1 VDQHTARWLR
11 DRCLPIQLCTPG
23 SGWNVAALCFVLL
36 TSACSALA
44 QSDPGGGPE
53 KLRAGPPLLR
63 SIETR
68 YFAGAP
74 AIQLRPRNR
83 TGSEMP
89 IIDGVIRLSVQEA
102 IVLAL
107 ENNLDIE
114 AASLLKPMAA
124 SDLQRARSGQLLRNL
139 PAGLSGGPQSAVGA
153 LAGAGPNGYE
163 GVGSGQGGTLSGLS
177 VQLAGSEIPN
187 IEPILFASGIF
198 SHSNLPVANSIVTGT
213 NSLLSNEE
221 GWTVGVR
228 KGFFTGTEF
237 IVQVDGLRLSQNAP
251 NNSINPSI
259 SANTSLR
266 LEQHLL
272 QGFGKETNRRA
283 IRIAQNNTKMSD
295 LRFQQQVT
303 ITVSEVLNL
312 YYDLIAYREQAEV
325 MRQGLKMSR
334 QLLESNRKRLDL
346 GLALQSDVNESERFV
361 DNDAQALRSAE
372 VQIAEQELTLKSV
385 LTRRGLEDPSI
396 LTASIVPTDSFDG
409 LSVAELRETIESVA
423 DRAVRQ
429 RGEISE
435 AELGLTNKQFS
446 LAGTRNALRPIL
458 DVYVR
463 MQQNGLAG
471 SLNPSAPASSLN
483 GLDPS
488 LVGGVGTVVDQLSHA
503 RFPEYAAG
511 FRLSIPLTNNAAM
524 ADVDR
529 DEIEQRH
536 QEVEFQKLKSSIRL
550 QAMKSALAFEQARSQ
565 YLASVKARELHE
577 AAYEAE
583 QKMFDVGTSSASRL
597 NGALQNLHLSQI
609 HEVTM
614 HDTLAR
620 ARVNLDAVLNE
631 TLDRNRIVIDKP
643 HLISGSAVD
652 IGQSKISN

>member
-11 DRCLPIQLCTPG
+11 DRCLPIQLCAPG
-23 SGWNVAALCFVLL
+23 SAWSVAALSFVLL
-36 TSACSALA
+36 TSAYVALA
-44 QSDPGGGPE
+44 QSDSGGASE
-53 KLRAGPPLLR
+53 KRTAGPPLLR

-68 YFAGAP
+68 YFTGAP
-74 AIQLRPRNR
+74 TVQLRPRDH
-83 TGSEMP
+83 TGSELP
-89 IIDGVIRLSVQEA
+89 IVDGVIRLSMQEA

-139 PAGLSGGPQSAVGA
+139 PTGVSGGAQSAVGA

-163 GVGSGQGGTLSGLS
+163 GIGSGQGGTLSGLS

-187 IEPILFASGIF
+187 IEPIFFASGIF

-221 GWTVGVR
+221 GWSVGIR

-237 IVQVDGLRLSQNAP
+237 IAQVDGLRLSQNAP

-272 QGFGKETNRRA
+272 QGFGKTTNMRA

-295 LRFQQQVT
+295 LNFQQQVT

-325 MRQGLKMSR
+325 MVQGLKMSR
-334 QLLESNRKRLDL
+334 RLLESNRKRLDL
-346 GLALQSDVNESERFV
+346 GLVLQSDVNESERFV

-385 LTRRGLEDPSI
+385 LTRRGLEDSNV
-396 LTASIVPTDSFDG
+396 LRASIVPTDSFDG
-409 LSVAELRETIESVA
+409 LSVAELRETIESIA

-429 RGEISE
+429 RGEITE

-458 DVYVR
+458 DVYVSV
-463 MQQNGLAG
+463 QQNGLAG
-471 SLNPSAPASSLN
+471 SLNASAPASSLN
-483 GLDPS
+483 GLDAS
-488 LVGGVGTVVDQLSHA
+488 LVGGFGTVVDQLAHA
-503 RFPEYAAG
+503 RFPEYEVG
-511 FRLSIPLTNNAAM
+511 FRLSIPLTNRAAM
-524 ADVDR
+524 ADVAR

-536 QEVEFQKLKSSIRL
+536 REVEFQKLKSSIRL
-550 QAMKSALAFEQARSQ
+550 QAMKSALALEQARSQ

-652 IGQSKISN
+652 MSQSRISN

>member
-1 VDQHTARWLR
+1 
-11 DRCLPIQLCTPG
+11 
-23 SGWNVAALCFVLL
+23 
-36 TSACSALA
+36 
-44 QSDPGGGPE
+44 
-53 KLRAGPPLLR
+53 
-63 SIETR
+63 
-68 YFAGAP
+68 
-74 AIQLRPRNR
+74 LRPRDHA
-83 TGSEMP
+83 GSELP
-89 IIDGVIRLSVQEA
+89 IVDGVIRLSVQEA
-102 IVLAL
+102 IVFAL

-114 AASLLKPMAA
+114 SASLLKPMAA

-139 PAGLSGGPQSAVGA
+139 PTGVSGGPQSATGT

-163 GVGSGQGGTLSGLS
+163 GIGSGQGGTLSGLS
-177 VQLAGSEIPN
+177 VQLAGSQIPN
-187 IEPILFASGIF
+187 IEPIFFASGRL
-198 SHSNLPVANSIVTGT
+198 SHSKLPVANSIVTGT
-213 NSLLSNEE
+213 SSLLSNEQD
-221 GWTVGVR
+221 WSVGVR

-237 IVQVDGLRLSQNAP
+237 IAQVDGLRLSQNAP

-272 QGFGKETNRRA
+272 QGFGKTTNMRA
-283 IRIAQNNTKMSD
+283 IRIARNNTKISD
-295 LRFQQQVT
+295 LSFQQQVT

-325 MRQGLKMSR
+325 MRQGLKMS
-334 QLLESNRKRLDL
+334 QKLLESNRKRLDL
-346 GLALQSDVNESERFV
+346 GLVLQSDVNESERFV
-361 DNDAQALRSAE
+361 DSDEQALRSAE

-385 LTRRGLEDPSI
+385 LTRRGLEDSNI
-396 LTASIVPTDSFDG
+396 IRASIVPTDSFDG

-429 RGEISE
+429 RGEIGE

-458 DVYVR
+458 DVYVSV
-463 MQQNGLAG
+463 QQNGLAG
-471 SLNPSAPASSLN
+471 RLNRSAPASSLN
-483 GLDPS
+483 GLDSS
-488 LVGGVGTVVDQLSHA
+488 LVGGFGTVLDQLSQA
-503 RFPEYAAG
+503 RFPEYEAG
-511 FRLSIPLTNNAAM
+511 FRLSIPLTNRAAM
-524 ADVDR
+524 ADMAR
-529 DEIEQRH
+529 DEIEERH
-536 QEVEFQKLKSSIRL
+536 QKVEFQKLKSSIRL
-550 QAMKSALAFEQARSQ
+550 QAMKAALAFEQARSQ
-565 YLASVKARELHE
+565 YLASVKAEELHE
-577 AAYEAE
+577 AAYDAE

-652 IGQSKISN
+652 ISQSRISN

>member
-1 VDQHTARWLR
+1 
-11 DRCLPIQLCTPG
+11 
-23 SGWNVAALCFVLL
+23 
-36 TSACSALA
+36 
-44 QSDPGGGPE
+44 
-53 KLRAGPPLLR
+53 
-63 SIETR
+63 
-68 YFAGAP
+68 
-74 AIQLRPRNR
+74 
-83 TGSEMP
+83 M
-89 IIDGVIRLSVQEA
+89 
-102 IVLAL
+102 LAL

-139 PAGLSGGPQSAVGA
+139 PAGLSGGPQSAVGT

-163 GVGSGQGGTLSGLS
+163 GVGGGQGGTLSGLS

-272 QGFGKETNRRA
+272 QGFGKETNMRA

-295 LRFQQQVT
+295 LRFQQQLT

-334 QLLESNRKRLDL
+334 QLFESNRKRLDL
-346 GLALQSDVNESERFV
+346 GLVLQSDLNESERFV
-361 DNDAQALRSAE
+361 DIDAQALRSAE

-385 LTRRGLEDPSI
+385 LTRRGLEDPKI
-396 LTASIVPTDSFDG
+396 LTASIVPTDSFDS

-435 AELGLTNKQFS
+435 AELGLTNKQSS
-446 LAGTRNALRPIL
+446 LSGTRNALRPIL
-458 DVYVR
+458 DVYVS

-471 SLNPSAPASSLN
+471 SLNSSAPANSLN

-488 LVGGVGTVVDQLSHA
+488 LVGGVGTVLDQLAHS

-511 FRLSIPLTNNAAM
+511 FRLSIPLTNKAAM

-529 DEIEQRH
+529 DEIERQH

-643 HLISGSAVD
+643 HLISGSAVN
-652 IGQSKISN
+652 ISQSKISN

>member
-1 VDQHTARWLR
+1 
-11 DRCLPIQLCTPG
+11 
-23 SGWNVAALCFVLL
+23 
-36 TSACSALA
+36 
-44 QSDPGGGPE
+44 
-53 KLRAGPPLLR
+53 
-63 SIETR
+63 
-68 YFAGAP
+68 
-74 AIQLRPRNR
+74 
-83 TGSEMP
+83 
-89 IIDGVIRLSVQEA
+89 
-102 IVLAL
+102 
-107 ENNLDIE
+107 
-114 AASLLKPMAA
+114 
-124 SDLQRARSGQLLRNL
+124 LRNL
-139 PAGLSGGPQSAVGA
+139 PTGVSGGAQSAVGA

-163 GVGSGQGGTLSGLS
+163 GIGSGQGGTLSGLS

-187 IEPILFASGIF
+187 IEPIFFASGIF

-213 NSLLSNEE
+213 NSLLSNEQ
-221 GWTVGVR
+221 GWSVGIR

-237 IVQVDGLRLSQNAP
+237 IAQVDGLRLSQNAP

-272 QGFGKETNRRA
+272 QGFGKTTNMRA

-295 LRFQQQVT
+295 LNFQQQVT

-325 MRQGLKMSR
+325 MVQGLKMSR
-334 QLLESNRKRLDL
+334 RLLESNRKRLDL
-346 GLALQSDVNESERFV
+346 GLVLQSDVNESERFV

-385 LTRRGLEDPSI
+385 LTRRGLEDSNV
-396 LTASIVPTDSFDG
+396 LRASIVPTDSFDG
-409 LSVAELRETIESVA
+409 LSVAELRETIESIA

-429 RGEISE
+429 RGEITE

-458 DVYVR
+458 DVYVSV
-463 MQQNGLAG
+463 QQNGLAG
-471 SLNPSAPASSLN
+471 SLNASAPASSLN
-483 GLDPS
+483 GLDAS
-488 LVGGVGTVVDQLSHA
+488 LVGGFGTVVDQLAHA
-503 RFPEYAAG
+503 RFPEYEVG
-511 FRLSIPLTNNAAM
+511 FRLSIPLTNRAAM
-524 ADVDR
+524 ADVAR

-550 QAMKSALAFEQARSQ
+550 QAMKSALALEQARSQ

-652 IGQSKISN
+652 TSQSRISN